1 LANKLGRGFSGV
13 RRQRRRRVC
22 CIEMSLTITLH
33 AWWLQLGPSANPQTR
48 GSNPDPDPSPFPI
61 QLPFLSRYLP
71 RGTWAEDKWA
81 AVLDLLDCLFTRGAH
96 SGIRDSSSAPSE
108 LWVLGFWVSSTPTPI
123 QQYLG
128 LSSKA

>member
-81 AVLDLLDCLFTRGAH
+81 AVLDLLDCLFKFFVKFEGNFKIFGLIH
-96 SGIRDSSSAPSE
+96 SVNNIFY
-108 LWVLGFWVSSTPTPI
+108 LI
-123 QQYLG
+123 QTYFLP
-128 LSSKA
+128 